1 MTTTRPGYI
10 WSGTEWVAI
19 GQEAVLAPISYQTS
33 APSSPATGD
42 VWIDSNDDVP
52 SVNST
57 LYYRWKK
64 TATGGET
71 SFTGTDDNSLT
82 LAYTAGYE
90 SVFINGVL
98 QVRGSDYTATTGTS
112 ITGLTALT
120 AGDIVMVESVMAYS
134 VGDTYTQSQMTSL
147 LGGKSDVSTTGM
159 VLLNTT
165 SFTAQSSIAI
175 NNIFDATYKYYKVLV
190 NLTVQTA
197 DGELGLKLRSGT
209 TDASTSY
216 YNGYSLSNVAGTAST
231 FYSNNSTTYRL
242 FTFDTGLNKAY
253 PSHDLTIFNPFET
266 VYTTFTGNLT
276 MTDTAGST
284 ILNGGGGGTH
294 EQSISYNGFNLIASA
309 GSVTGLV
316 KVYGYK

>member
-1 MTTTRPGYI
+1 MTTRPGYI

-33 APSSPATGD
+33 APSTPATGD
-42 VWIDSNDDVP
+42 VWIDSDDDVP

-134 VGDTYTQSQMTSL
+134 VGDTYTQSVL
-147 LGGKSDVSTTGM
+147 DGKFSPITTTGL

-165 SFTAQSSIAI
+165 TLSAAASASIDNVFTSA
-175 NNIFDATYKYYKVLV
+175 YKNY
-190 NLTVQTA
+190 
-197 DGELGLKLRSGT
+197 RI
-209 TDASTSY
+209 
-216 YNGYSLSNVAGTAST
+216 SLSLPHTQRAIR
-231 FYSNNSTTYRL
+231 FR
-242 FTFDTGLNKAY
+242 
-253 PSHDLTIFNPFET
+253 
-266 VYTTFTGNLT
+266 
-276 MTDTAGST
+276 
-284 ILNGGGGGTH
+284 
-294 EQSISYNGFNLIASA
+294 
-309 GSVTGLV
+309 
-316 KVYGYK
+316 

>member
-1 MTTTRPGYI
+1 MTTRPGYI
-10 WSGTEWVAI
+10 KDSLGEWIQI
-19 GQEAVLAPISYQTS
+19 GPAVPVGSTVYYQAS
-33 APSSPATGD
+33 EPSSPTTGD
-42 VWIDSNDDVP
+42 IWIDSDDDVP

-134 VGDTYTQSQMTSL
+134 VGDTYTQSVL
-147 LGGKSDVSTTGM
+147 DGKFSPITTTGL

-165 SFTAQSSIAI
+165 TLSAAASASIDNVFTSTYSNYKITIDFTATSTA
-175 NNIFDATYKYYKVLV
+175 NNDIYWY
-190 NLTVQTA
+190 
-197 DGELGLKLRSGT
+197 GRSGSPAADT
-209 TDASTSY
+209 TSN
-216 YNGYSLSNVAGTAST
+216 YNNQQIYISGGSVGGSQESNGRIGSV
-231 FYSNNSTTYRL
+231 STTYPTLTEISFDL
-242 FTFDTGLNKAY
+242 FSPNLAKATTY
-253 PSHDLTIFNPFET
+253 TSLTMDYSNAGAINGRIFNGWQQS
-266 VYTTFTGNLT
+266 TTQFTGIKIYPLS
-276 MTDTAGST
+276 GT
-284 ILNGGGGGTH
+284 ITGT
-294 EQSISYNGFNLIASA
+294 I
-309 GSVTGLV
+309 

>member
-1 MTTTRPGYI
+1 MATRPGYI

-134 VGDTYTQSQMTSL
+134 VGDTYTQSVL
-147 LGGKSDVSTTGM
+147 DGKFSPITTTGM

-165 SFTAQSSIAI
+165 TFSAASTVSVNNCFSSAYDNYRIVGNLTAASANNDNLNFRLRVGGVDNSTASSYQRTFLRGISSTVTSGYAALTETLICQTNTTIAGSFTADIYDPYSARPTKFT
-175 NNIFDATYKYYKVLV
+175 NNFVS
-190 NLTVQTA
+190 
-197 DGELGLKLRSGT
+197 GGSGT
-209 TDASTSY
+209 VAEYLAQTGMY
-216 YNGYSLSNVAGTAST
+216 HNVAS
-231 FYSNNSTTYRL
+231 S
-242 FTFDTGLNKAY
+242 FDGFSLLAA
-253 PSHDLTIFNPFET
+253 
-266 VYTTFTGNLT
+266 TGNVS
-276 MTDTAGST
+276 GT
-284 ILNGGGGGTH
+284 I
-294 EQSISYNGFNLIASA
+294 
-309 GSVTGLV
+309 

>member
-1 MTTTRPGYI
+1 MTTRPGYI

-64 TATGGET
+64 TAAGGET

-147 LGGKSDVSTTGM
+147 LGGKSDVSTTGL
-159 VLLNTT
+159 VLVSSTT
-165 SFTAQSSIAI
+165 IGNSVTSITVNNAFSSSFTNYQITYTDGVSSATYTDLSLQLSGITANYYSNLIYTGWGSGGPTVVRSGSIA
-175 NNIFDATYKYYKVLV
+175 NWKWVGASTPNGGQLNVTVTNPNIAQYKSFSARYSEMNSTLNVGY
-190 NLTVQTA
+190 T
-197 DGELGLKLRSGT
+197 DGFC
-209 TDASTSY
+209 ASTSTAT
-216 YNGYSLSNVAGTAST
+216 GFVLAPLSGT
-231 FYSNNSTTYRL
+231 
-242 FTFDTGLNKAY
+242 
-253 PSHDLTIFNPFET
+253 LT
-266 VYTTFTGNLT
+266 
-276 MTDTAGST
+276 
-284 ILNGGGGGTH
+284 GGT
-294 EQSISYNGFNLIASA
+294 I
-309 GSVTGLV
+309 

>member
-1 MTTTRPGYI
+1 MATRPGYI
-10 WSGTEWVAI
+10 WSGTEWVSI

-147 LGGKSDVSTTGM
+147 LGGKSDVSTTGL

-165 SFTAQSSIAI
+165 TIGSAVSSITI
-175 NNIFDATYKYYKVLV
+175 SNCFSATYQNYLITL
-190 NLTVQTA
+190 NGTVGSQQGT
-197 DGELGLKLRSGT
+197 LGIK
-209 TDASTSY
+209 
-216 YNGYSLSNVAGTAST
+216 
-231 FYSNNSTTYRL
+231 FNNST
-242 FTFDTGLNKAY
+242 
-253 PSHDLTIFNPFET
+253 
-266 VYTTFTGNLT
+266 
-276 MTDTAGST
+276 GST
-284 ILNGGGGGTH
+284 YKRNGYYQTYASTTVSGDVGTGGT
-294 EQSISYNGFNLIASA
+294 SSYIGMYNTVMGNFTSTIYSPFLTSRTALTSQYATDIEAGVWNGYDTNSASNTGFILTASA
-309 GSVTGLV
+309 GTVTGGTIE
-316 KVYGYK
+316 VYGYK

>member
-1 MTTTRPGYI
+1 MTTRPGYI

-64 TATGGET
+64 TAAGGET

-134 VGDTYTQSQMTSL
+134 VGDTYTQSVLDGKFSPITTTGAVLVYSGQVTMNTSVTISNVFSSTYDNYL
-147 LGGKSDVSTTGM
+147 IEFSGVSSVPSSSEISFRFNNGSDLSTSIYSYNERSSYSGFDSNVTTASATSYHFARIDSTTPKGCGGNLFVKSPFLTQQKVYHGM
-159 VLLNTT
+159 SFSKANSGNNISFIASGFCDTTT
-165 SFTAQSSIAI
+165 SCTGFSLINASSGATVM
-175 NNIFDATYKYYKVLV
+175 NI
-190 NLTVQTA
+190 
-197 DGELGLKLRSGT
+197 
-209 TDASTSY
+209 
-216 YNGYSLSNVAGTAST
+216 
-231 FYSNNSTTYRL
+231 
-242 FTFDTGLNKAY
+242 
-253 PSHDLTIFNPFET
+253 
-266 VYTTFTGNLT
+266 
-276 MTDTAGST
+276 
-284 ILNGGGGGTH
+284 
-294 EQSISYNGFNLIASA
+294 
-309 GSVTGLV
+309 

>member
-1 MTTTRPGYI
+1 MTTRPGYI

-120 AGDIVMVESVMAYS
+120 AGDIVLVESVMAYS
-134 VGDTYTQSQMTSL
+134 VGDTYTQSVLDGKFSPITTTGLVLLSSTTIGSAVSSVTVNNVFSAAYDNYKIIVTGGVGSTGANMGMT
-147 LGGKSDVSTTGM
+147 LGASTTGYYT
-159 VLLNTT
+159 VVNQTT
-165 SFTAQSSIAI
+165 YGSSS
-175 NNIFDATYKYYKVLV
+175 
-190 NLTVQTA
+190 A
-197 DGELGLKLRSGT
+197 D
-209 TDASTSY
+209 
-216 YNGYSLSNVAGTAST
+216 YS
-231 FYSNNSTTYRL
+231 SNNSSSFPYVGYSDTNSLRVNIDLLQPFATKYTQFL
-242 FTFDTGLNKAY
+242 GQFSTATVSGYVSGLHQVATSYTGFTLT
-253 PSHDLTIFNPFET
+253 PS
-266 VYTTFTGNLT
+266 
-276 MTDTAGST
+276 
-284 ILNGGGGGTH
+284 GGT
-294 EQSISYNGFNLIASA
+294 I
-309 GSVTGLV
+309 TGGTI